1 MSLNLM
7 ENNAVDYLASQGL
20 IQASEVRSV
29 DLLGW
34 GVSNTLV
41 KVCTADDCMVVKQS
55 LPQLKVS
62 EEWFADRERIYRER
76 AGIETLASM
85 LPAGTVPQVLYEDK
99 ENFLF
104 VMSCAPAEGANW
116 KEQLLQGQVD
126 LRVARKV
133 GVTLGTVHRKTAGV
147 EPVREEFLDDRPFVQ
162 LRIDPYHRAAARV
175 HPDLAGAIVPEAQRM
190 LDVKAALVHG
200 DYSPK
205 NIIVTGTS
213 IFLLDFEVVHY
224 GNPVFDLAFMI
235 NHLFLKSVYNS
246 PMRQQYFQAVEAFWE
261 GYTKEIASNAALLQS
276 CKSSLERDTVKQLGC
291 LMLARID
298 GKSPAEYIVSPRTRE
313 LVRGIARSILLEET
327 CKLSEVIDLVDSRL
341 T

>member
-1 MSLNLM
+1 MPLNLKDS
-7 ENNAVDYLASQGL
+7 NAVDYLASQGL

-41 KVCTADDCMVVKQS
+41 KVCTAGDCVVVKQS

-76 AGIETLASM
+76 AGIETLASL
-85 LPAGTVPQVLYEDK
+85 LPAGTVPRVLYEDK

-133 GVTLGTVHRKTAGV
+133 GATLGTVHRKTAGV
-147 EPVREEFLDDRPFVQ
+147 ESVRQEFLDDRPFIQ
-162 LRIDPYHRAAARV
+162 LRIDPYHRATARV
-175 HPDLAGAIVPEAQRM
+175 HPDLAGAIEPEAQRM

-205 NIIVTGTS
+205 NIIVAGTD

-235 NHLFLKSVYNS
+235 NHLFLKSVYNA
-246 PMRQQYFQAVEAFWE
+246 PIRRQYFQAVDSFWQ
-261 GYTKEIASNAALLQS
+261 GYAEEIASSAELLQG
-276 CKSSLERDTVKQLGC
+276 CNSLEWDTVKQLGC

-298 GKSPAEYIVSPRTRE
+298 GKSPAEYIDSPGTKE
-313 LVRGIARSILLEET
+313 LVRGTARTILLEKI
-327 CKLSEVIDLVDSRL
+327 CQLSQVMDLVDSRL
-341 T
+341 G